1 MSTQHEPAGRAER
14 DPVAST
20 DPAPVDPD
28 RPYVDGAAASP
39 EELRAEVDRETASE
53 LTAEHQERID
63 AARDDLAATLTELS
77 GRLDPRPRVQA
88 ARAKVV
94 DTLRHPAVIGSV
106 AGLVLL
112 VVLGRV
118 RRGRVDQEG

>member
-14 DPVAST
+14 DPAAST

-28 RPYVDGAAASP
+28 RPYVDGAATSP
-39 EELRAEVDRETASE
+39 EELRAEVDRETANE
-53 LTAEHQERID
+53 LTTEHQERVD
-63 AARDDLAATLTELS
+63 AARDDLAATLTELH
-77 GRLDPRPRVQA
+77 GRLDPRPRLQA
-88 ARAKVV
+88 ARTKVV
-94 DTLRHPAVIGSV
+94 DTLRHPAVLGSV